1 MAKAVLVASGGT
13 IASRTTTGAGL
24 RAVDGASDLLAL
36 AHLPDGVDVVGVDVE
51 RVNSFDL
58 TPARMAALVARALAE
73 LTDPSVDGVV
83 ITHGTDTLEATALMA
98 QLVHP
103 GPRPIVLTGAM
114 RPADADDADGPRNL
128 GQAVTVAASPA
139 ARGLGV
145 LVCFDAHVF
154 AGVGVRKS
162 HTTAPGAFTAPDAGT
177 VGHVVG
183 DRLLLLAGSEPSL
196 TERLLA
202 TGLLGRALGADLPWP
217 RVDVVASYPGAD
229 GTLLRAAAAAGAGGV
244 VLAGTGAGNA
254 TTAMVD
260 AVDELTTAG
269 TVVALTTQVHAGPI
283 TPVYGGGGGHDLVAA
298 GAVPLTWL
306 RPQQALVLL
315 SALLATTD
323 SQQTRAALALW

>member
-1 MAKAVLVASGGT
+1 MAKVVLVASGGT
-13 IASRTTTGAGL
+13 IASRTTAGAGL
-24 RAVDGASDLLAL
+24 RAVDGANDLLSVAQ
-36 AHLPDGVDVVGVDVE
+36 LPDGVDVVGVDVE
-51 RVNSFDL
+51 QVNSFDL
-58 TPARMAALVARALAE
+58 TPARMATLVARALAG

-98 QLVHP
+98 QLVHAD
-103 GPRPIVLTGAM
+103 PRPIVLTGAM

-154 AGVGVRKS
+154 AGVGARKS
-162 HTTAPGAFTAPDAGT
+162 HTTAPAAFTAPDAGA

-183 DRLLLLAGSEPSL
+183 DRLLVLAGSEPAL
-196 TERLLA
+196 AERLLA
-202 TGLLGRALGADLPWP
+202 TGLLGRTLGADLPWP

-229 GTLLRAAAAAGAGGV
+229 GVLLRAAVAAGASGV

-254 TTAMVD
+254 TSATAH
-260 AVDELTTAG
+260 AVGELTAVG
-269 TVVALTTQVHAGPI
+269 IVVALTTQVHAGPV

-323 SQQTRAALALW
+323 PQRARTALARW

>member
-1 MAKAVLVASGGT
+1 MAKVVLVASGGT
-13 IASRTTTGAGL
+13 IASRTTTGSGL
-24 RAVDGASDLLAL
+24 RAVDGASDLLAV

-58 TPARMAALVARALAE
+58 TPARIATLVARALAE
-73 LTDPSVDGVV
+73 LADPSVDGVV

-98 QLVHP
+98 QLVHAD
-103 GPRPIVLTGAM
+103 PRPIVLTGAM

-128 GQAVTVAASPA
+128 GQAVTVAASLA

-162 HTTAPGAFTAPDAGT
+162 HTTAPDAFTAPDAGA
-177 VGHVVG
+177 VGHVVR
-183 DRLLLLAGSEPSL
+183 DRLHVLAGGEPAL
-196 TERLLA
+196 AERLLA
-202 TGLLGRALGADLPWP
+202 TGLRGHLLDTDLRWP
-217 RVDVVASYPGAD
+217 RVDVVASHPGAD
-229 GTLLRAAAAAGAGGV
+229 GALLRAAMAAGARGV

-254 TTAMVD
+254 TPAMASAVGELVD
-260 AVDELTTAG
+260 AGV
-269 TVVALTTQVHAGPI
+269 VVALTTQVHAGAV
-283 TPVYGGGGGHDLVAA
+283 TPVYGGGGGHDLVTV